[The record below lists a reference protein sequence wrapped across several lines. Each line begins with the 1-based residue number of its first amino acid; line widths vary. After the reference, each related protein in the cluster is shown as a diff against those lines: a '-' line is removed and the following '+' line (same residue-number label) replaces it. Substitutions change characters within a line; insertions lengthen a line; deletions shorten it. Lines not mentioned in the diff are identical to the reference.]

1 VSFRKLAQGFE
12 FADVGPN
19 AGESA
24 YSDGPAV
31 WRPRGGRLMKRSEY
45 EDKDNKDEIAPGLN
59 PQAVS
64 GVAREPEEKVSGY
77 DDTLFSGDP
86 TQLMPHLRQIHKMG
100 QATSGTIGIED
111 IDAIHQSTQ
120 REHPRQMASAMTDRA
135 ADAGPGYSADNSSL
149 GIAPSEPEGDGH
161 GDIPIEEPTGQTSTR
176 EVFKRNV
183 QGFSKSAAGLL
194 DLLGLGS
201 SDVMQSELLPRFPRP
216 ETVSRE
222 QQRALLER
230 ALYDA
235 QMGLRGR
242 REPAAISIA
251 GDKILEGAQYSRLA
265 NSELDSVNRDLA
277 LRALEKGGMAK
288 CAEPPP
294 PPGMSAARWDKIL
307 EAGPKQGEEVLPPIL
322 AEMENKQPVI
332 EVTDLIKRL
341 EKRGYELQGHTE
353 VQGIPIAIENRAGSV
368 RSGKTEDGHEW
379 RTKMKFPYGYIKG
392 TKGADG
398 DPVDVYVGPEKEA
411 PAAFVVHQHKVD
423 GTGYDEDKVMLG
435 FPDKRS
441 AKEAY
446 LAHYD
451 DPKFLGPIAKVS
463 VDRLRELVAS
473 KKRLVKISR
482 ASWNAL
488 LQELQKL
495 GQEEGALP
503 APQEPQEGRLKGLVR
518 KAGPGIGGA
527 LGAGVGA
534 LVGLKRGK
542 LLSSTLTGLG
552 TGATLGWTPDLYHS
566 AREAIQK
573 YRSGQ

>member
-1 VSFRKLAQGFE
+1 MPHLKRAQGFE
-12 FADVGPN
+12 YADVGPN
-19 AGESA
+19 AGEA
-24 YSDGPAV
+24 APHVRFQLPGNL
-31 WRPRGGRLMKRSEY
+31 RKRSEY
-45 EDKDNKDEIAPGLN
+45 ENVAPGIN
-59 PQAVS
+59 PEAER
-64 GVAREPEEKVSGY
+64 GLAREPEEKVSNF

-86 TQLMPHLRQIHKMG
+86 TRLMPHLRAIHKMG
-100 QATSGTIGIED
+100 QATPGTLGIED
-111 IDAIHQSTQ
+111 IDALGQSPGTE
-120 REHPRQMASAMTDRA
+120 RPRQVQRVMSALP
-135 ADAGPGYSADNSSL
+135 ADPGPGYEADHSSV

-161 GDIPIEEPTGQTSTR
+161 GDIPIEEPTGQVSSK
-176 EVFKRNV
+176 EIFKR
-183 QGFSKSAAGLL
+183 
-194 DLLGLGS
+194 
-201 SDVMQSELLPRFPRP
+201 
-216 ETVSRE
+216 
-222 QQRALLER
+222 
-230 ALYDA
+230 
-235 QMGLRGR
+235 
-242 REPAAISIA
+242 SI
-251 GDKILEGAQYSRLA
+251 GKTKQ
-265 NSELDSVNRDLA
+265 
-277 LRALEKGGMAK
+277 
-288 CAEPPP
+288 AEPPP

-307 EAGPKQGEEVLPPIL
+307 EGGPQPPEEERPPIL
-322 AEMENKQPVI
+322 TKMEGKKPVI
-332 EVTDLIKRL
+332 EATDLIKRL
-341 EKRGYELQGHTE
+341 EKRGYKLQGQTE

-482 ASWNAL
+482 ASWVGL

-495 GQEEGALP
+495 GAEAGTLQ
-503 APQEPQEGRLKGLVR
+503 APQEPRGGRLLELVR
-518 KAGPGIGGA
+518 KVGPSVGAG

-542 LLSSTLTGLG
+542 LLSNTLAGMG
-552 TGATLGWTPDLYHS
+552 TGATLGWAPDLYHS
-566 AREAIQK
+566 AREGIEK